1 MNKFLYDPNLI
12 KAVRWLIVIA
22 MPFMLGLGTIR
33 AVIMWDYP
41 AWEYQRIPSDQFGF
55 TDEERLELAQATL
68 AYMQRPE
75 PADQVIWMLED
86 LRLPGTDEPLYN
98 EREIDHMIDV
108 KVVADAMWLVAQVA
122 MVVVMAGILF
132 LVARPF
138 SRREAYRGIF
148 HGGLATTAVLLT
160 IGLLIGLAWEFFF
173 IQFHELLFP
182 PGTWIFARTDSLIRL
197 FPEQF
202 WFDVGVLI
210 SGGALLA
217 GILVAVL
224 GYGLLKWSERSLV

>member
-1 MNKFLYDPNLI
+1 MNKWLYDPNLI
-12 KAVRWLIVIA
+12 TAVRWLVVIA
-22 MPFMLGLGTIR
+22 MPFLIGLGAIR
-33 AVIMWDYP
+33 AVILWDYP

-75 PADQVIWMLED
+75 PAEQVIHMLEE

-98 EREIDHMIDV
+98 EREIEHMIDV
-108 KVVADAMWLVAQVA
+108 KVVADGIWRVTQAAIIIVT
-122 MVVVMAGILF
+122 AGLLF

-138 SRREAYRGIF
+138 SRREAYRAIF
-148 HGGLATTAVLLT
+148 HGGLATTVVLLT

-173 IQFHELLFP
+173 LQFHELLFP
-182 PGTWIFARTDSLIRL
+182 PGTWVFARTDSLIRL

-202 WFDVGVLI
+202 WFDVGVII
-210 SGGALLA
+210 SGSALVA
-217 GILVAVL
+217 GILMTLL
-224 GYGLLKWSERSLV
+224 GYSLLKWSDRYLL

>member
-1 MNKFLYDPNLI
+1 MNKLLYDPNLI

-22 MPFMLGLGTIR
+22 MPFMIGLGAIR

-55 TDEERLELAQATL
+55 TDEERLEMAQATL
-68 AYMQRPE
+68 TYLQRPE
-75 PADQVIWMLED
+75 PAAQVIFMLED
-86 LRLPGTDEPLYN
+86 LRLPGTDDSLYN

-108 KVVADAMWLVAQVA
+108 KVVADAMWRVAQVA
-122 MVVVMAGILF
+122 IVIVTAGVLF

-182 PGTWIFARTDSLIRL
+182 PGTWVFARTDSLIRL

-202 WFDVGVLI
+202 WFDVGVII
-210 SGGALLA
+210 SGSALVT
-217 GILVAVL
+217 GILTAAL
-224 GYGLLKWSERSLV
+224 GYGLLKGSEQYLV

>member
-1 MNKFLYDPNLI
+1 MQKLSYDPNLI
-12 KAVRWLIVIA
+12 TAVRWLIVLA

-33 AVIMWDYP
+33 AVILWDYP

-55 TDEERLELAQATL
+55 TDEERLDLAQATL

-75 PADQVIWMLED
+75 PAEQVIYMLEE
-86 LRLPGTDEPLYN
+86 LRLPGTDAPLYN

-108 KVVADAMWLVAQVA
+108 KVVADGMWRVTQIAII
-122 MVVVMAGILF
+122 VVMAGILF

-138 SRREAYRGIF
+138 SRQEAYRGIF
-148 HGGLATTAVLLT
+148 YGGLATTAVLLS

-182 PGTWIFARTDSLIRL
+182 PGTWMFARSDSLIRL

-210 SGGALLA
+210 SGGALLL
-217 GILVAVL
+217 GVLVTAL
-224 GYGLLKWSERSLV
+224 GYGLLKLSNRYLV

>member
-1 MNKFLYDPNLI
+1 MNKLLYDPNLI
-12 KAVRWLIVIA
+12 TAVRWLIVIA
-22 MPFMLGLGTIR
+22 MPFMIGLGAIR

-55 TDEERLELAQATL
+55 TDAERLELAQATL
-68 AYMQRPE
+68 AYLQRPE
-75 PADQVIWMLED
+75 PAEQVIFMLED
-86 LRLPGTDEPLYN
+86 LRLPGSGEPLYN

-108 KVVADAMWLVAQVA
+108 KVVADAMWRVAQIAIVI
-122 MVVVMAGILF
+122 VTAGVLF

-138 SRREAYRGIF
+138 SHREAYRAIF
-148 HGGLATTAVLLT
+148 HGGVATTAVLLT

-182 PGTWIFARTDSLIRL
+182 PGTWVFARTDSLIRL

-202 WFDVGVLI
+202 WFDVGMII
-210 SGGALLA
+210 SGGALVT
-217 GILVAVL
+217 GILVAAL
-224 GYGLLKWSERSLV
+224 GYGLLRWSERYLV

>member
-1 MNKFLYDPNLI
+1 MNKLLYDPNLI
-12 KAVRWLIVIA
+12 TAVRWLIVIA
-22 MPFMLGLGTIR
+22 MPFMIGLGAIR

-55 TDEERLELAQATL
+55 TDAERLELAQATL
-68 AYMQRPE
+68 AYLQRPE
-75 PADQVIWMLED
+75 PAEQVIFMLED
-86 LRLPGTDEPLYN
+86 LRLPGSGEPLYN

-108 KVVADAMWLVAQVA
+108 KVVADAMWRVAQIAIVI
-122 MVVVMAGILF
+122 VTAGVLF

-138 SRREAYRGIF
+138 SRREAYRAIF
-148 HGGLATTAVLLT
+148 HGGVATTAVLLT

-182 PGTWIFARTDSLIRL
+182 PGTWVFARTDSLIRL

-202 WFDVGVLI
+202 WFDVGMII
-210 SGGALLA
+210 SGGALVT
-217 GILVAVL
+217 GILVAAL
-224 GYGLLKWSERSLV
+224 GYGLLRWSERYLV

>member
-1 MNKFLYDPNLI
+1 MNKWLYDPNLI
-12 KAVRWLIVIA
+12 TAVRWLVVIA
-22 MPFMLGLGTIR
+22 MPFLIGLGAIR
-33 AVIMWDYP
+33 AVILWDYP

-75 PADQVIWMLED
+75 PAEQVIHMLEE

-98 EREIDHMIDV
+98 EREIEHMIDV
-108 KVVADAMWLVAQVA
+108 KVVADGIWRVTQAAIIIVT
-122 MVVVMAGILF
+122 AGLLF

-138 SRREAYRGIF
+138 SRREAYRAIF
-148 HGGLATTAVLLT
+148 HGGLATTVVLLT

-173 IQFHELLFP
+173 LQFHELLFP
-182 PGTWIFARTDSLIRL
+182 PGTWVFARTDSLIRL

-202 WFDVGVLI
+202 WFDVGVII
-210 SGGALLA
+210 SGSALVT
-217 GILVAVL
+217 GILMTLL
-224 GYGLLKWSERSLV
+224 GYSLLKWSDRYLL